1 MVNLAAD
8 WPGLVSQWQRPVR
21 AESPTIRQNW
31 SRYSAYQGPG
41 AHWTSDCHMSGPDT
55 QHADWAVSCHL
66 AQISGSALELGLGQ
80 RSYHRSSCRCVAA
93 VCGTM
98 QLSQRP
104 RSWLVVVKAASGG
117 WGWPQS
123 RRPGPGE
130 VSGLFWDCTYPR
142 HRGRPMAGSQ
152 TGSRGAICRY
162 SAQLLSRTPQ
172 VRKQANNVWQGRGE
186 KLAGV
191 DYFCCKS

>member
-1 MVNLAAD
+1 MFTKPLWCYWNT
-8 WPGLVSQWQRPVR
+8 GVR
-21 AESPTIRQNW
+21 ARDSTCRLSCQL
-31 SRYSAYQGPG
+31 SF
-41 AHWTSDCHMSGPDT
+41 GPDL
-55 QHADWAVSCHL
+55 WVS
-66 AQISGSALELGLGQ
+66 SWVGLGQ
-80 RSYHRSSCRCVAA
+80 RSYHRTSCRCVAA
-93 VCGTM
+93 VCVTM

-104 RSWLVVVKAASGG
+104 RSWLVVVKAASRG
-117 WGWPQS
+117 WGWSQS

-162 SAQLLSRTPQ
+162 SAKPLSRTSQ
-172 VRKQANNVWQGRGE
+172 VRKQANNVWQGSGE

-191 DYFCCKS
+191 DFFCKI